1 MVGRPCPSAV
11 SLFCEDSSSAFA
23 HPKSKQIHLVAVHSC
38 CFWCCRRKVARAR
51 GCDVATR
58 QQTTWNMA
66 MAGRRPIPGPLY
78 PLSLFQIFFFPSFSL
93 SFILSL
99 RRGDTDN
106 MQMEHRA
113 TAIIYGSYHAARD
126 LMTVYA
132 VCVGFALS
140 WAHARSSRNRP
151 ADKRRI
157 PALCPILS
165 GHLDKFIRRRGDD
178 DRMQLSVFAR
188 TVAVRLTVFR

>member
-1 MVGRPCPSAV
+1 MLCPKGLEPIWIDPQFMLGRPCPSAV

-38 CFWCCRRKVARAR
+38 CFWCCCRRKVARAR

-66 MAGRRPIPGPLY
+66 MAGRRPIPAWSALSS
-78 PLSLFQIFFFPSFSL
+78 LLLSLSLSFSLFQISIFPRFSYSL

-99 RRGDTDN
+99 RRRDTDN

-113 TAIIYGSYHAARD
+113 TAIIYRSYHAARD
-126 LMTVYA
+126 LMTVCMLCA
-132 VCVGFALS
+132 VCRVCAPG
-140 WAHARSSRNRP
+140 ARSKS
-151 ADKRRI
+151 
-157 PALCPILS
+157 S
-165 GHLDKFIRRRGDD
+165 GR
-178 DRMQLSVFAR
+178 
-188 TVAVRLTVFR
+188 